1 MGMVALGHRIA
12 SSYVVFFG
20 VYGEVT
26 RQAQQRGVSRQ
37 TIYREAAATRAC
49 LEDSQTKQQNDAL
62 HLQVQQLQQC
72 VAKLQE
78 QLARA
83 VVLTPEVQACFAAEA
98 EANGVS
104 LPIASLLLHRLQPEQ
119 ALSVA
124 QLGRLVQEVGKKA
137 GSLLAVFDE
146 FTRAVV
152 RQAAPDEIYVPAP
165 VLMMVEPESLCWTT
179 GQITSQVSGES
190 WATQLGVFPHLE
202 QTVRDGGMALH
213 KGVGIVNAQR
223 HAQGLPPVAD
233 QLDHFHTIREGNR
246 AQAKGE
252 HRWQRLFRQ
261 AEESQRDVEGRRRA
275 GQAVPGGLAV
285 KTNALWRRA
294 EGDLDQ
300 LQASAVAWK
309 KTQAALRLFTPEGEL
324 NTRAKAQAV
333 LAQTVPQLSG
343 ADFAKT
349 RRFLQ
354 DPRTLTYLDEVE
366 RKLQALVL
374 PPEIKQAAIR
384 VEGLRRHPEVL
395 AGEGQQ
401 AAALRGVL
409 LVCSLLL
416 SKAGQAGINA
426 QQAVR
431 KIFRTTWRASSMVEG
446 INSVLRMHQRR
457 HRKITQGLL
466 DLKRLYWNCHAFRT
480 GHRKRHS
487 PYQLLGLK
495 LPEGLDWWDVIK
507 LTPEQL
513 RETLSEL
520 NKTE

>member
-1 MGMVALGHRIA
+1 MGMVAPRQRIA

-37 TIYREAAATRAC
+37 TIYREAAATQAC
-49 LEDSQTKQQNDAL
+49 LEAAQDKQQDDAL
-62 HLQVQQLQQC
+62 HLQVQQLQQS
-72 VAKLQE
+72 VAELQR
-78 QLARA
+78 QLAGA
-83 VVLTPEVQACFAAEA
+83 VLLTPEVQARFAAEA

-104 LPIASLLLHRLQPEQ
+104 LPIASLLLRQLHPK
-119 ALSVA
+119 ALGVA
-124 QLGRLVQEVGKKA
+124 QLGRLVQQVGKKA

-146 FTRAVV
+146 LTHALV

-165 VLMMVEPESLCWTT
+165 VLMVVEPESLCWTT
-179 GQITSQVSGES
+179 GQITPQVTGEV

-202 QTVRDGGMALH
+202 QATRDAGRALH

-223 HAQGLPPVAD
+223 RAQGLPPVAD

-261 AEESQRDVEGRRRA
+261 AEESQRDVDERRRA
-275 GQAVPGGLAV
+275 GQAVPGGLVA
-285 KTNALWRRA
+285 KTNALWKRA
-294 EGDLDQ
+294 ERDLDQ
-300 LQASAVAWK
+300 LQASAGAWK

-333 LAQTVPQLSG
+333 LAQTMPQLQG

-354 DPRTLTYLDEVE
+354 NPRTLTYLDEVE
-366 RKLQALVL
+366 RKLEALPV
-374 PPEIKQAAIR
+374 PPELKQAAIR
-384 VEGLRRHPEVL
+384 TEGLRRHPEL
-395 AGEGQQ
+395 LEGEGPQ
-401 AAALRGVL
+401 AGALRGVL

-416 SKAGQAGINA
+416 SKAGQAGSNA
-426 QQAVR
+426 QGAVR
-431 KIFRTTWRASSMVEG
+431 KILRTTWRASSMVEG

-487 PYQLLGLK
+487 PYQLLGLR
-495 LPEGLDWWDVIK
+495 LPEGLDWWDIIK

-513 RETLSEL
+513 RHRLSEL
-520 NKTE
+520 NKAK

>member
-1 MGMVALGHRIA
+1 MGMVALRQRIA

-20 VYGEVT
+20 VYGQVT
-26 RQAQQRGVSRQ
+26 REAQQRGVSRQ
-37 TIYREAAATRAC
+37 TIYREAAATQAC
-49 LEDSQTKQQNDAL
+49 LEAAQAKQEDEAL
-62 HLQVQQLQQC
+62 HLQVQQLQQL
-72 VAKLQE
+72 VVELQR
-78 QLARA
+78 QLAGA
-83 VVLTPEVQACFAAEA
+83 VLLTPEVQARFAAEA

-104 LPIASLLLHRLQPEQ
+104 LPIASLLLRQLHPKQ

-146 FTRAVV
+146 FTQALV

-165 VLMMVEPESLCWTT
+165 VLMVVEPESLCWTT
-179 GQITSQVSGES
+179 GQITPQVSGEV

-202 QTVRDGGMALH
+202 QATRDAGRALH

-223 HAQGLPPVAD
+223 RAQGLPPVAD

-246 AQAKGE
+246 AQTKGE

-261 AEESQRDVEGRRRA
+261 AEESQRDVDERRRA
-275 GQAVPGGLAV
+275 GQAVPGGVVA

-294 EGDLDQ
+294 ERDLDQ
-300 LQASAVAWK
+300 LQASAEAWK

-324 NTRAKAQAV
+324 NTRTKALAV
-333 LAQTVPQLSG
+333 LAQTVPQLQG

-366 RKLQALVL
+366 RKLHALPL
-374 PPEIKQAAIR
+374 PPELKQAAIR
-384 VEGLRRHPEVL
+384 AEGLRRHPEVL
-395 AGEGQQ
+395 QGEGLQ

-416 SKAGQAGINA
+416 SKAGQVGVDA
-426 QQAVR
+426 QQTVR

-480 GHRKRHS
+480 GRRKRHS
-487 PYQLLGLK
+487 PYHLLGLR
-495 LPEGLDWWDVIK
+495 LPEGLDWWDIIK

-513 RETLSEL
+513 RDKLSEL
-520 NKTE
+520 KKGK

>member
-1 MGMVALGHRIA
+1 MGMVALRQRIA

-20 VYGEVT
+20 VYGDVT
-26 RQAQQRGVSRQ
+26 REAQQRRVSRQ
-37 TIYREAAATRAC
+37 TIYREAAATRTY
-49 LEDSQTKQQNDAL
+49 LEDHGPKQQNDAL
-62 HLQVQQLQQC
+62 RLQVQQLQQR
-72 VAKLQE
+72 VAELQRDV
-78 QLARA
+78 ARS
-83 VVLTPEVQACFAAEA
+83 VVLTREMQAHFAAEA

-104 LPIASLLLHRLQPEQ
+104 LPIAHLLLRRLQPEQ

-124 QLGRLVQEVGKKA
+124 QLGRLVQEAGKKA
-137 GSLLAVFDE
+137 GSLLAVLDE
-146 FTRAVV
+146 FTHTLV

-165 VLMMVEPESLCWTT
+165 VLMVVEPESLCWTT
-179 GQITSQVSGES
+179 GQMTAQVTGEL

-202 QTVRDGGMALH
+202 QTTRDAGNALH
-213 KGVGIVNAQR
+213 KAVQRVNAQR
-223 HAQGLPPVAD
+223 HTQGLPPVAD

-246 AQAKGE
+246 AQSKGE
-252 HRWQRLFRQ
+252 HRWRRLFRQ
-261 AEESQRDVEGRRRA
+261 AEESQRAIDERRRQ
-275 GQAVPGGLAV
+275 GQAVPGGLVA
-285 KTNALWRRA
+285 KSNALWKQA
-294 EGDLDQ
+294 EQDLDQ
-300 LQASAVAWK
+300 LQASAQAWH

-333 LAQTVPQLSG
+333 LAQTLPQLQG

-349 RRFLQ
+349 QRFLQ

-366 RKLQALVL
+366 RKLQALPL
-374 PPEIKQAAIR
+374 PPEVKQAAVR
-384 VEGLRRHPEVL
+384 AEGLRRHPEL
-395 AGEGQQ
+395 LEGDGPK

-416 SKAGQAGINA
+416 SKAPQGSLNA
-426 QQAVR
+426 LEAVR

-457 HRKITQGLL
+457 HRKMTQGLL

-480 GHRKRHS
+480 GRRKRRS

-495 LPEGLDWWDVIK
+495 LPENADWWDIIK

-513 RETLSEL
+513 RENLSAL
-520 NKTE
+520 NKAG